1 MNQKFR
7 KITIFVSFHP
17 KTLNISAS
25 VSMCNNANNLQH
37 CKLQL
42 PVSQRSSRS
51 LTEVEI
57 APMPKSLLLESWW
70 RPEVSRKRRKNR
82 LWLSFGDPNRMRSS
96 GPSGWADTPRTGTP
110 SPSSKLGKR
119 YNISHVCLHGFFQ
132 KVYSR
137 RSINDYFLTNLRHLK
152 LSVG

>member
-25 VSMCNNANNLQH
+25 VSMCNNTNNLQH

-51 LTEVEI
+51 LTEVEN

-70 RPEVSRKRRKNR
+70 RPEVSRKNR

-110 SPSSKLGKR
+110 SPSSKLGKGTT
-119 YNISHVCLHGFFQ
+119 SATFVCTASSKKCILEGVLMTIFWQ
-132 KVYSR
+132 ICY
-137 RSINDYFLTNLRHLK
+137 I
-152 LSVG
+152 